1 MADIG
6 ELLRAERQALIEL
19 LETLS
24 ADEWAVPSLCAG
36 WTVQDV
42 AAHVAW
48 MPALSAGQAVR
59 ELARSGFR
67 INAMIAATALRWAAR
82 GPAAI
87 LEQLRT
93 ITRTGAVPVGTSPQI
108 GLADPVI
115 HQLDIRRPLRRP
127 RPIPQDA
134 FTAVADLQVRVRW
147 PSTMVVGGSV
157 RRRVRGVRLVAEDTS
172 WSFGDGEDVRGSREA
187 LLLLLTNRP
196 VGQGELAGPGVARL
210 SVSR

>member
-1 MADIG
+1 MADLG
-6 ELLRAERQALIEL
+6 ELLQAERQAFIEL
-19 LETLS
+19 LETLT

-59 ELARSGFR
+59 EMARSGFR
-67 INAMIAATALRWAAR
+67 INAMIAETALRWSAR

-108 GLADPVI
+108 GLADAVI
-115 HQLDIRRPLRRP
+115 HQLDIRRPLSRP
-127 RPIPQDA
+127 RPVPQAA
-134 FTAVADLQVRVRW
+134 FTAVADLQVSVRW
-147 PSTMVVGGSV
+147 PKTIVVGGSV
-157 RRRVRGVRLVAEDTS
+157 RRRLRGVRLEADDIP
-172 WSFGDGEDVRGSREA
+172 WAFGDGEQVRGSREA

-196 VGQGELAGPGVARL
+196 VAQGELAGPGVARL
-210 SVSR
+210 